1 MEVSAWQRGVV
12 DRETGMRSPPSNYLP
27 SRVGPAVIAVIGG
40 TSLLSRKGK
49 NKIMSLDL
57 EELRQANLK
66 RSEETFHSIDSW
78 SLTDWA
84 CAAAGEMGEAC
95 NLIKKRR
102 RGEDINTEDI
112 ADEIADT
119 LIYLDL
125 LSSRLGEELSVAVRR
140 KFNVVSE
147 RTGSN
152 VFL

>member
-1 MEVSAWQRGVV
+1 MIFLRY
-12 DRETGMRSPPSNYLP
+12 D
-27 SRVGPAVIAVIGG
+27 GG
-40 TSLLSRKGK
+40 
-49 NKIMSLDL
+49 IMSLDL

-84 CAAAGEMGEAC
+84 CAAAGELGEAC

-102 RGEDINTEDI
+102 RGDDINTEDI

-125 LSSRLGEELSVAVRR
+125 LSSRLGEELSIAVRR
-140 KFNVVSE
+140 KFNAVSE
-147 RTGSN
+147 RTGSS